1 MRENA
6 TERTKTIRPLIFNTK
21 GMNLSAVALD
31 ISNLV
36 RLIFFHTE
44 NINSAEDGKC
54 ILKFFF
60 TYKNNNCKVR
70 KSILTMQFQT

>member
-1 MRENA
+1 MQRED
-6 TERTKTIRPLIFNTK
+6 KTIRPLLFNTK

-36 RLIFFHTE
+36 RFIFFPTE
-44 NINSAEDGKC
+44 NINSAEDEKC
-54 ILKFFF
+54 ILKFFWP
-60 TYKNNNCKVR
+60 TKNNNNCEVR